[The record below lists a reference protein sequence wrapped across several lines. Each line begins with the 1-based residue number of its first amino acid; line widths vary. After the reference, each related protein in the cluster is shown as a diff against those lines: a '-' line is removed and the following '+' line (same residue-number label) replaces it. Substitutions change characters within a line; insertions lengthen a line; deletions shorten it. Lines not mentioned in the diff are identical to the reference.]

1 MCFNILDI
9 KTYKIDKNY
18 KQCFSNIK
26 NSIEYSFAIDYM
38 LENFDE
44 NIDKYRENF
53 NSDMKELK

>member
-44 NIDKYRENF
+44 NIV
-53 NSDMKELK
+53 KEI